1 VVRSVLEAAAPGR
14 PPAPA
19 ETAQTRVA
27 RLEALLG
34 DPTDPG
40 NPLGYGALLEAD
52 RAAVPFAEGEAVLDD
67 FGLNAEFVPR
77 ELGGRLDGIDT
88 LVRVMRPV
96 FRRDVGL
103 AMGYGMTTYMAA
115 SDVWTTGSERQRE
128 WLAALLLGGGRAAI
142 AQHETAHSNDY
153 VRSQVTA
160 RHAQGGFLLSGG
172 KPMINNLDRAEALV
186 LFCRTDDARAERI
199 KQYQEELMHPYY
211 AAERG
216 LVDDVI
222 DPADTRAVL
231 IRSLAMLRTK
241 HAPLPARKHGNPPM

>member
-1 VVRSVLEAAAPGR
+1 VVRSVLEAAAP
-14 PPAPA
+14 APA
-19 ETAQTRVA
+19 EATQTAQARVA

-103 AMGYGMTTYMAA
+103 AMGYGMTTYSRLAARLKELLSTVDAAAAGADDEAQVAGRIDSA
-115 SDVWTTGSERQRE
+115 SDDEMFSFIDRE
-128 WLAALLLGGGRAAI
+128 LG
-142 AQHETAHSNDY
+142 
-153 VRSQVTA
+153 V
-160 RHAQGGFLLSGG
+160 
-172 KPMINNLDRAEALV
+172 
-186 LFCRTDDARAERI
+186 
-199 KQYQEELMHPYY
+199 
-211 AAERG
+211 
-216 LVDDVI
+216 
-222 DPADTRAVL
+222 
-231 IRSLAMLRTK
+231 
-241 HAPLPARKHGNPPM
+241 